1 MTPENV
7 CNRLGCWQILMI
19 FFLYRRMYIIS
30 SLFVICFLSKK
41 TADMTK
47 KSRSFC
53 LKLSLNVLSF
63 YILGCSSSNQKELTY
78 FDIPKEV
85 QSNFALSEIAESINY
100 IALETTEDSFL
111 SLIQN
116 VLFSNDKL
124 FAVDLSGK
132 ILVFDLNGKFLY
144 QIGSQG
150 EGPGQ
155 FFYLSSIVIDERS
168 GLLHIASGRRI
179 ITYTLDNQ
187 YIGEK
192 SFPFFID
199 YLEIID
205 NQLVMIAGQDG
216 KKMGSKFVNQRS
228 LFKVSTELDV
238 VDSIPLLYIEM
249 NEETGATFP
258 FKNYISEIDE
268 DNFIYIPVLINEPI
282 VRDTLFKINES
293 YLSPLFKLN
302 FTPPLFDKEGNK
314 LILIKNIFI
323 SRKSSLQFSEFII
336 SIVSFVLLEISTNSI
351 SFSKSLQ
358 QTTLS
363 NSLIFVFKK
372 ESISLKRSFL

>member
-1 MTPENV
+1 
-7 CNRLGCWQILMI
+7 
-19 FFLYRRMYIIS
+19 
-30 SLFVICFLSKK
+30 
-41 TADMTK
+41 MTK

-258 FKNYISEIDE
+258 FKNYISQIDE

-323 SRKSSLQFSEFII
+323 SRKFIFCEYNREGNGSFYIGSRDTDFSINLDEGILTENGENVVLRPLDLKNDQFYFINT
-336 SIVSFVLLEISTNSI
+336 S
-351 SFSKSLQ
+351 SFSNTSSEELNPVIGIV
-358 QTTLS
+358 TL
-363 NSLIFVFKK
+363 K
-372 ESISLKRSFL
+372 